1 MKYQSII
8 LAAGPATAD
17 DPDFKKSRFKVDSEK
32 TLLELSLDV
41 YKSSH
46 KTVVAVNLDDYEFF
60 ISNTLAGSPHLL
72 NITHPTQG
80 SLPTSGMCLD
90 LIEDDLPILISA
102 IDGLCFGIVE
112 GFLFEMQHAVAD
124 GGVIVFPSTR
134 LNYSYVRVSQSIP
147 IEFAE
152 KIRIGELATSGIY
165 FFRNKNLLIESIQ
178 WAILNKISYNNNYYL
193 SAAMN
198 RLIFENRKVV
208 LFKTTEDNYYRFSSK
223 REALESMDRMRAKNI
238 G

>member
-17 DPDFKKSRFKVDSEK
+17 NPDFKKSRFRVDSKE

-41 YKSSH
+41 YKSSD
-46 KTVVAVNLDDYEFF
+46 KIVVAVNPDDYKFF
-60 ISNTLAGSPHLL
+60 ISKKLVESPCLL
-72 NITHPTQG
+72 NVTHPTQG

-90 LIEDDLPILISA
+90 LIANDMPILISA
-102 IDGLCFGIVE
+102 IDGLCFDIIE
-112 GFLFEMQHAVAD
+112 DFLFEMQRTKAD
-124 GGVIVFPSTR
+124 GGVIVFPSKK
-134 LNYSYVRVSQSIP
+134 LNYSYVRVSQSVP

-165 FFRNKNLLIESIQ
+165 FFRDKHLLIESIQ
-178 WAILNKISYNNNYYL
+178 WAILNQISYKNNYYL

-198 RLIFENRKVV
+198 RLIFKNRKVV
-208 LFKTTEDNYYRFSSK
+208 LFKTAEENYYRFSSEG
-223 REALESMDRMRAKNI
+223 EAMESVNRMRVKNI

>member
-8 LAAGPATAD
+8 LAAGPATVE
-17 DPDFKKSRFKVDSEK
+17 DPGFKKSRFGVNSQR

-46 KTVVAVNLDDYEFF
+46 KIVVAVNPDDYEFF
-60 ISNTLAGSPHLL
+60 ISDELVGSPHLV
-72 NITHPTQG
+72 NVTHPTQG
-80 SLPTSGMCLD
+80 SLPTAGMCLD
-90 LIEDDLPILISA
+90 LIANDMPILISA
-102 IDGLCFGIVE
+102 IDGLCFDILE
-112 GFLFEMQHAVAD
+112 DFLFEMRRSKAD
-124 GGVIVFPSTR
+124 GGVIVFPSKK

-147 IEFAE
+147 VEFAE

-165 FFRNKNLLIESIQ
+165 FFRDKALLIESIQ
-178 WAILNKISYNNNYYL
+178 WAILNQISYKNNYYL

-208 LFKTTEDNYYRFSSK
+208 LFNTTEENYYRFSSK
-223 REALESMDRMRAKNI
+223 NEALESADRMRAKHI